1 MLKKEARTIYR
12 KKRLDLPAIERVKL
26 DDLVLIQFQK
36 INVPFVSLMLS
47 FYPVPQHNE
56 IDTFP
61 VTRYMQFQNP
71 GMQVAYPKT
80 DISTST
86 IKAIVCDEDDAFECN
101 AYNIP
106 EPVSSQAVHPS
117 EIDLVLLPLLAF
129 DQQGY
134 RVGYGKGFY
143 DRFLQHC
150 RKDCVKVGLS
160 YFDAVPSIEDA
171 NEFDVPLDYCITPQK
186 VYVF

>member
-1 MLKKEARTIYR
+1 
-12 KKRLDLPAIERVKL
+12 
-26 DDLVLIQFQK
+26 
-36 INVPFVSLMLS
+36 
-47 FYPVPQHNE
+47 
-56 IDTFP
+56 
-61 VTRYMQFQNP
+61 MQFQNP